1 MKYVLRYFS
10 LHRRSLDFASFFV
23 CERGEQCSTFLCSYP
38 TFYAQTPSS
47 PPLQFNKCSQLSI
60 FFPLSQSEIYRQEAW
75 HAVTTIVPFSHT
87 HTRTYRAHL
96 LVFGIMLHMFNI
108 KGGFELQA
116 GSGWWWG
123 WGCSRPGQWIVGI
136 LWSPTD
142 LPSPGIPT
150 SLSDTQDKSSSIFSL
165 CSSFQGLILIC
176 RDELKAELPV
186 EMFS

>member
-1 MKYVLRYFS
+1 MSEVNS
-10 LHRRSLDFASFFV
+10 LTLP
-23 CERGEQCSTFLCSYP
+23 L
-38 TFYAQTPSS
+38 FYAQTPSN
-47 PPLQFNKCSQLSI
+47 PPLQFKCSQLSI
-60 FFPLSQSEIYRQEAW
+60 FFPFSQSEVYRQEAW

-150 SLSDTQDKSSSIFSL
+150 SLSDTQDKSSSIFLSAHPFKG
-165 CSSFQGLILIC
+165 SYWS
-176 RDELKAELPV
+176 V
-186 EMFS
+186 EMSWKLNYLLKCSLKMLSMTYCVRQTPAKTERVL